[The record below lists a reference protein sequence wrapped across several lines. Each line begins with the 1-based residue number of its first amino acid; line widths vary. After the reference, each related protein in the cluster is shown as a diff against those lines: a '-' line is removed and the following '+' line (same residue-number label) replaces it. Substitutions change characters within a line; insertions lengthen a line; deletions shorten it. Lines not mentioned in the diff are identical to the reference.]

1 MLAYVLISLNCMPKA
16 PQPGHGLLLA
26 AVLRRLAMSPI
37 VRQHSMNALQISTM
51 FCLGVKTPVLLLLQ
65 ISEYNAAQGVLNWVA
80 EPAAGTAPPRVELR
94 LYDVLFS
101 GEDPAGAEDWLAD
114 LNPKSLEV
122 VCDALASP
130 PLIAAQPGDRC
141 ETLGI
146 LPFYC

>member
-1 MLAYVLISLNCMPKA
+1 MLNWVAEPA
-16 PQPGHGLLLA
+16 AGQAAAA
-26 AVLRRLAMSPI
+26 AVECPSDIYNVLSR
-37 VRQHSMNALQISTM
+37 
-51 FCLGVKTPVLLLLQ
+51 CKTPVLLLLQ

-94 LYDVLFS
+94 LYDVLLS

-130 PLIAAQPGDRC
+130 PLVAAQPGDRC
-141 ETLGI
+141 EILGI
-146 LPFYC
+146 LPFLC